1 MSKQTNIEMSDMAEN
16 LIVPSGRF
24 KYDAKKLSD
33 IVILDNHHKDPHNA
47 SMVISSKMIMEDFG
61 GLEAIAR
68 ELKTDLKKGI
78 VPDTMDDRI
87 NDYGPNK
94 F

>member
-1 MSKQTNIEMSDMAEN
+1 MYRAGDSSTTPRS
-16 LIVPSGRF
+16 LG
-24 KYDAKKLSD
+24 KYSIGSSLTFVLTIYSD